1 MGPFVKMLVVLVV
14 LAWAAPAAAAVTIAT
29 PFNFR
34 EHLGP
39 NTIGSTPGDW
49 LIFGVVTVQPSG
61 SPTAV
66 TATQGAVAATLNFR
80 PSTLFPDLYFASV
93 PFDAAL
99 VIGDVKVAD
108 SLWEQHRPQFR
119 RSIEEW
125 YKRNGGFES
134 VLAKRPAQVP
144 ADSVV
149 LLSSI
154 TEVDKGSA
162 ALRWIIGMGAG
173 QAKVKGDFEIQDP
186 GGTTLARF
194 SAQESYLG
202 GAGIGG
208 AGFLDMDDLFR
219 RFAETVAET
228 TRKWARGEKIEE
240 R

>member
-1 MGPFVKMLVVLVV
+1 MLRVCLAGFLAFVASACTFAGVKPEL
-14 LAWAAPAAAAVTIAT
+14 AAPPPAT
-29 PFNFR
+29 P
-34 EHLGP
+34 P
-39 NTIGSTPGDW
+39 KT
-49 LIFGVVTVQPSG
+49 
-61 SPTAV
+61 
-66 TATQGAVAATLNFR
+66 
-80 PSTLFPDLYFASV
+80 
-93 PFDAAL
+93 L
-99 VIGDVKVAD
+99 VIGEVKMTDA
-108 SLWEQHRPQFR
+108 LWEPHRLQFR

-125 YKRNGGFES
+125 FKRNGGFES
-134 VLAKRPAQVP
+134 VLAERPAQVP
-144 ADSVV
+144 ADSIV

-162 ALRWIIGMGAG
+162 ALRWIVGMGAG
-173 QAKVKGDFEIQDP
+173 QAKVKGDFEIQSP
-186 GGTTLARF
+186 AGATLAKF